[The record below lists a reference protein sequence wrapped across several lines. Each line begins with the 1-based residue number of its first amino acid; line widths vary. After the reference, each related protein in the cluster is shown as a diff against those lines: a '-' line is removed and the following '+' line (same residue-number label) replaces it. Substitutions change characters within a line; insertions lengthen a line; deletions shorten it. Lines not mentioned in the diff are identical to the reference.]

1 MKPHSQV
8 KNDRAR
14 DEQVLAVL
22 RRLGPSTIEDL
33 QRVLYPATRERWR
46 CRMAG
51 LVDKGIVR
59 RNDDGAFEAA

>member
-1 MKPHSQV
+1 MKPHSQT
-8 KNDRAR
+8 KDDRAR
-14 DEQVLAVL
+14 DEQVVQTL

-33 QRVLYPATRERWR
+33 QRALYPATRERWR

-59 RNDDGAFEAA
+59 RKGDAFEAA